1 MFQLLKP
8 GHVIPFMRMALPAT
22 IMSLCIIAFCI
33 FSLATRG
40 LNWGLDFTGGTIA
53 EVGFEQPADLDQM
66 RSALTQQGIDGA
78 VVQHFGSTRDVLIR
92 LAPKGEV
99 DQQQLATK
107 VTQAAQA
114 VSTTAKLSRLE
125 FVGPAVGEELAQN
138 GFLAI
143 IASLGCILAYIGFR
157 FEWRMATGAV
167 MSLAHDVIVTLGAF
181 SWFQLEF
188 DLTVLAAV
196 LTVVG
201 YSLNDTIV
209 VFDRVRENAR
219 RLRKGDM
226 REIIDIS
233 MTETLSR
240 TLITSG
246 TTLITVIALFVMGGP
261 LIHGFSTAL
270 LIGIGFGTYS
280 SIYVAS
286 AWAMYLKVRREHLL
300 PVEVEKEGAE
310 EKYEETL

>member
-8 GHVIPFMRMALPAT
+8 GHVIPFMRLALPAT
-22 IMSLCIIAFCI
+22 IFSCCVILLCV

-40 LNWGLDFTGGTIA
+40 LNWGLDFTGGTIV
-53 EVGFEQPADLDQM
+53 EVNFPEPANLDAV
-66 RSALTQQGIDGA
+66 RSALNGQHIEGA

-92 LAPKGEV
+92 LAPKGDV
-99 DQQQLATK
+99 NQQQLAT
-107 VTQAAQA
+107 A
-114 VSTTAKLSRLE
+114 VTTAAKQVAADAKLTRIE
-125 FVGPAVGEELAQN
+125 FVGPAVGAELAQS
-138 GFLAI
+138 GFMAI
-143 IASLGCILAYIGFR
+143 VASLLCILAYVGFR

-167 MSLAHDVIVTLGAF
+167 LSLAHDVLVTLGVF
-181 SWFQLEF
+181 SWFQFEF

-219 RLRKGDM
+219 RLRKGEM

-246 TTLITVIALFVMGGP
+246 TTLFTVVALFVMGGA
-261 LIHGFSTAL
+261 LIHGFATAL

-286 AWAMYLKVRREHLL
+286 AWAMYLKVKREHLL
-300 PVEVEKEGAE
+300 PVEVEKDDSGVES
-310 EKYEETL
+310 L

>member
-8 GHVIPFMRMALPAT
+8 GPVIPFMRLALPAT
-22 IMSLCIIAFCI
+22 IFSCCVILLCV

-40 LNWGLDFTGGTIA
+40 LNWGLDFTGGTIV
-53 EVGFEQPADLDQM
+53 EVNFPEPANLDAV
-66 RSALTQQGIDGA
+66 RSALNGQHIEGA

-92 LAPKGEV
+92 LAPKGDV
-99 DQQQLATK
+99 NQQQLAT
-107 VTQAAQA
+107 A
-114 VSTTAKLSRLE
+114 VTTAAKQVAADAKLTRIE
-125 FVGPAVGEELAQN
+125 FVGPAVGAELAQS
-138 GFLAI
+138 GFMAI
-143 IASLGCILAYIGFR
+143 VASLLCILAYVGFR

-167 MSLAHDVIVTLGAF
+167 LSLAHDVLVTLGVF
-181 SWFQLEF
+181 SWFQFEF

-219 RLRKGDM
+219 RLRKGEM

-246 TTLITVIALFVMGGP
+246 TTLFTVVALFVMGGA
-261 LIHGFSTAL
+261 LIHGFATAL

-286 AWAMYLKVRREHLL
+286 AWAMYLKVKREHLL
-300 PVEVEKEGAE
+300 PTEVEKDESGVE
-310 EKYEETL
+310 SL

>member
-8 GHVIPFMRMALPAT
+8 GHTIPFMKMAMPAT
-22 IMSLCIIAFCI
+22 ILSTILIVLSVFTIATKGF
-33 FSLATRG
+33 
-40 LNWGLDFTGGTIA
+40 NWGLDFTGGTIA
-53 EVGFEQPADLDQM
+53 ELKFSKPADLDEV
-66 RSALTQQGIDGA
+66 RNALNTQGLEGA
-78 VVQHFGSTRDVLIR
+78 VVQYYGSTKDVVIR
-92 LAPKGEV
+92 IAPKGEV
-99 DQQQLATK
+99 TQQKISDGVQKGSAAVDSK
-107 VTQAAQA
+107 VSLT
-114 VSTTAKLSRLE
+114 RIE
-125 FVGPAVGEELAQN
+125 YVGPSVGEELANQ

-143 IASLGCILAYIGFR
+143 LAALGSILVYVALR

-167 MSLAHDVIVTLGAF
+167 MSLAHDVLVTLAVF
-181 SWFQLEF
+181 SWTQMEF
-188 DLTVLAAV
+188 DLNVLAAV

-219 RLRKGDM
+219 RIRNETM
-226 REIIDIS
+226 RNIIDIS

-246 TTLITVIALFVMGGP
+246 TTLITVIALFWKGGP
-261 LIHGFSTAL
+261 MIHGFSTAL

-286 AWAMYLKVRREHLL
+286 AWAMYLKMSREDLL
-300 PVEVEKEGAE
+300 PKMVEKEGAE
-310 EKYEETL
+310 ERYEP

>member
-8 GHVIPFMRMALPAT
+8 GRTIPFMKLAMPAT
-22 IMSLCIIAFCI
+22 IFSCILIVLSVFTIATKGF
-33 FSLATRG
+33 
-40 LNWGLDFTGGTIA
+40 NWGLDFTGGTIA
-53 EVGFEQPADLDQM
+53 ELKFSKPADLDAV
-66 RSALTQQGIDGA
+66 RSALTKQGLEGA
-78 VVQHFGSTRDVLIR
+78 VVQYYGSTKDVVIR
-92 LAPKGEV
+92 IAPKGELT
-99 DQQQLATK
+99 QQKISDGVQKGASELDS
-107 VTQAAQA
+107 A
-114 VSTTAKLSRLE
+114 VNLSRIE
-125 FVGPAVGEELAQN
+125 YVGPSVGEELANQ

-143 IASLGCILAYIGFR
+143 MAALGCILIYIAIR

-167 MSLAHDVIVTLGAF
+167 MSLGHDVLITLAVF
-181 SWFQLEF
+181 SWTQMEF
-188 DLTVLAAV
+188 DLNVLAAV

-219 RLRKGDM
+219 RIRNDTM
-226 REIIDIS
+226 RNIIDIS

-246 TTLITVIALFVMGGP
+246 TTLITVIALFWKGGP
-261 LIHGFSTAL
+261 MIHGFSTAL

-286 AWAMYLKVRREHLL
+286 AWAMYLKMSREDLM
-300 PVEVEKEGAE
+300 PKTVEKEGAE
-310 EKYEETL
+310 ERYEP

>member
-1 MFQLLKP
+1 
-8 GHVIPFMRMALPAT
+8 MA
-22 IMSLCIIAFCI
+22 I
-33 FSLATRG
+33 
-40 LNWGLDFTGGTIA
+40 
-53 EVGFEQPADLDQM
+53 V
-66 RSALTQQGIDGA
+66 
-78 VVQHFGSTRDVLIR
+78 
-92 LAPKGEV
+92 
-99 DQQQLATK
+99 
-107 VTQAAQA
+107 
-114 VSTTAKLSRLE
+114 
-125 FVGPAVGEELAQN
+125 
-138 GFLAI
+138 
-143 IASLGCILAYIGFR
+143 ASLLCILAYVGFR

-167 MSLAHDVIVTLGAF
+167 LSLAHDVLVTLGVF
-181 SWFQLEF
+181 SWFQFEF

-196 LTVVG
+196 MTVVG

-246 TTLITVIALFVMGGP
+246 TTLFTVVALFTMGGP
-261 LIHGFSTAL
+261 LIHGFATAL

-300 PVEVEKEGAE
+300 PVEVSKDDSEVES
-310 EKYEETL
+310 L